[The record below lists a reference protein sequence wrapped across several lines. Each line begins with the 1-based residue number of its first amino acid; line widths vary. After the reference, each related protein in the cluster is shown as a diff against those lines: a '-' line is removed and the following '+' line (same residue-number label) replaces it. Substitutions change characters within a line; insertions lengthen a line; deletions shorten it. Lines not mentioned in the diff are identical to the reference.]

1 MTQIPD
7 PPATITSAANL
18 PDGGGSRPAGL
29 LRHLRWFGS
38 LRTSGLVWVLLA
50 MVIAATLVNQAFISP
65 FNLVNVMRQMA
76 LFGIVSIGMT
86 LVILTA
92 GIDLSVGSVV
102 AVAAVVCAS
111 LLDGGAPIPLVVL
124 TGL

>member
-1 MTQIPD
+1 MHRSPLLTTMPIT
-7 PPATITSAANL
+7 PAPEETTK
-18 PDGGGSRPAGL
+18 PAGFSRY
-29 LRHLRWFGS
+29 LRRIGG
-38 LRTSGLVWVLLA
+38 LRTSGLVWVLLV

-102 AVAAVVCAS
+102 AVAAVVCAT
-111 LLDGGAPIPLVVL
+111 LLDAGAPVPV
-124 TGL
+124 